1 MSTSGYTPSVRTSG
15 YSAGSASGSVGRQ
28 SVGDGGGGGGVG
40 ASIQNIAFFSTKICK
55 SNNILLL
62 SHET

>member
-1 MSTSGYTPSVRTSG
+1 MDIHL
-15 YSAGSASGSVGRQ
+15 Q
-28 SVGDGGGGGGVG
+28 SVLVDIRLEVLLEALDDRALVMVVVGEVG